1 MLRVGLTGGLGSGK
15 STVVSA
21 LRALGAEVIEA
32 DELGRKL
39 MEPGQPVFSSIV
51 EHFGPEV
58 VGPDG
63 RLNRA
68 RLADLA
74 FKRGRVNELNAI
86 VHPAVIAAQ
95 QRWMEQVFARN
106 PAAVAVV
113 ESALI
118 FEVERDAR
126 ARGESET
133 VLADWRRRLDRIVV
147 VTAPDELKIA
157 RYVARVCPVGA
168 DHADGVPSDRSS
180 SQGWEAGVP
189 SDRSSSM
196 GWKAGVPSDRSS
208 SMGWKAAEAD
218 AQLRLARQ
226 IPDAV
231 KAARADYIID
241 NSGDK
246 EALLAQ
252 VEKLW
257 QRLQAESN
265 KFAAKE
271 SLE

>member
-15 STVVSA
+15 STVAAA
-21 LRALGAEVIEA
+21 LRSLGAEIFEA
-32 DELGRKL
+32 DELGRAL
-39 MEPGQPVFSSIV
+39 MEPGQPVYAEIV
-51 EHFGPEV
+51 RDFGPEV
-58 VGPDG
+58 VSPDG

-68 RLADLA
+68 RLAEIA
-74 FKRGRVNELNAI
+74 FKGGRVNELNAI
-86 VHPAVIAAQ
+86 IHPAVIAAQ
-95 QRWMEQVFARN
+95 QHWMEQVFARN

-133 VLADWRRRLDRIVV
+133 VLASWRRRFDRIVV
-147 VTAPDELKIA
+147 VTAPDQLKIA
-157 RYVARVCPVGA
+157 RYIVRACSDEAGRATGVLGDRSSLLGWEA
-168 DHADGVPSDRSS
+168 GVPGDWPS
-180 SQGWEAGVP
+180 SQGWEA
-189 SDRSSSM
+189 
-196 GWKAGVPSDRSS
+196 
-208 SMGWKAAEAD
+208 AEAD
-218 AQLRLARQ
+218 ARLRLARQ
-226 IPDAV
+226 IPDAE
-231 KAARADYIID
+231 KAARADYVID

-246 EALLAQ
+246 KALLAQ

-265 KFAAKE
+265 NFAAGE